1 MSSRFR
7 KSPPVCLWISSF
19 RVFLGKLR
27 LSDDFVGQDVKMPDG
42 GVFNIFRHITRKPVP
57 SSDSTTVFIVSFKF
71 ARGSHSA
78 NQVASVLPMLL
89 ITGFPGFH
97 AKMYGVDKE
106 TGYWQG
112 MYQWESK
119 VALEKYKK
127 SFVFRMMNK
136 RAINSTLKYH
146 ELENQTLVD
155 FINNHIS

>member
-1 MSSRFR
+1 MANKLR
-7 KSPPVCLWISSF
+7 KSPPVCLWVSSF

-42 GVFNIFRHITRKPVP
+42 AVYTIFRHITRKPVP
-57 SSDSTTVFIVSFKF
+57 GSEGKTVFIVSFKF
-71 ARGSHSA
+71 TRGSHSA
-78 NQVASVLPMLL
+78 NQVASIVPMLL

-97 AKMYGVDKE
+97 VKMYGVDKK

-119 VALEKYKK
+119 AALEAYKK

-136 RAINSTLKYH
+136 RAIDSTLKSN
-146 ELENQTLVD
+146 EMENQTLAD
-155 FINNHIS
+155 FINNHRL